1 MARPNLGNLLSLL
14 TLQRPFG
21 FDRTVLYINS
31 RKHPGLAWIVYSSF
45 KIKKICE
52 FLLSIFNL
60 VGLFIFIIILMMML
74 IRSNCHIMF
83 IMYYQGVG
91 AGCKISRK
99 LPYKWKG
106 GFTFSGA
113 FWSEHKNRLWRGG
126 GIFVCIINSRLRLKR
141 GAYRFWP
148 LKSSTDNV
156 CSALYNYAFSF
167 FKFLYYTACQFL
179 TLNPGTYNKL
189 DHNCMALS
197 TYREKNPDQPQ
208 KRRSVSSTIETGTGT
223 IWEWGG
229 GGHENEMKWIL
240 TGLFIMLMT

>member
-1 MARPNLGNLLSLL
+1 MESLKEVWRISQYLFFWGGGGHTYSYIECPSHIPSTQKAGEKGEHKMTRPFAPSHPPPPQYISSTFRITTMARPNLGNLLSLL
-14 TLQRPFG
+14 ALQRPFG

-52 FLLSIFNL
+52 FLLSFFDL
-60 VGLFIFIIILMMML
+60 VGLFLFIIILMMML

-126 GIFVCIINSRLRLKR
+126 GGRIFVCIIKVAS
-141 GAYRFWP
+141 
-148 LKSSTDNV
+148 
-156 CSALYNYAFSF
+156 
-167 FKFLYYTACQFL
+167 
-179 TLNPGTYNKL
+179 
-189 DHNCMALS
+189 
-197 TYREKNPDQPQ
+197 
-208 KRRSVSSTIETGTGT
+208 
-223 IWEWGG
+223 
-229 GGHENEMKWIL
+229 
-240 TGLFIMLMT
+240 